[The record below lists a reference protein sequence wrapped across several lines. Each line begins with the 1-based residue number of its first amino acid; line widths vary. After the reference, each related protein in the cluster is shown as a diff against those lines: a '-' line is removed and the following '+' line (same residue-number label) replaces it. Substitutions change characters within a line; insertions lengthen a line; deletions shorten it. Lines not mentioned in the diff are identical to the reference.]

1 MSVASTTMNPVQ
13 NLPPVEISTTYIA
26 DRWLQIPREYAEIP
40 LGTDLLLP
48 ILDALGISIEQR
60 KQQTAIH
67 RPGKSVLR
75 PDFLVYQDIEKPPV
89 LVIEIK
95 KRISIIYDIPEAE
108 FDVQCKEQ
116 YLYRAAIGYEETKE
130 NGVRQYLDPE
140 TVRPEFLAPYGLVF
154 NGDFF
159 QLWRRVDGLIFP
171 ITPIEKFTN
180 ISLPRL
186 LYQLQICLQQKPPAL
201 IAAVWNRKGGVAKT
215 TNAINIA
222 ATLALASPD
231 SPRRVLLIDLDPQG
245 DLAHGIG
252 LDQAAD
258 DQLMQQLFDK
268 LALKEAEKAKGLL
281 TDIIRT
287 KKFPTSDRTS
297 FELSLFSMSRKM
309 LEGFRNNSQQNPVQL
324 FLSIINLIRSDYD
337 YVFIDAAPV
346 VDPLVQCVFSSC
358 DVILLPVD
366 GEKSLRHAAAIDRA
380 EIPKIRMKRYKS
392 NTTYGPWSLGIVRSN
407 WAITEGSVVDNLFIE
422 EAAKRGFS
430 KRLYKVCLKQ
440 YAQAEVAAFKKAPVV
455 CWQSSPITKLYGELT
470 QEIFLSANFI
480 DQ

>member
-1 MSVASTTMNPVQ
+1 MSVVSVTTSQ
-13 NLPPVEISTTYIA
+13 AQKQAQDKFTYIA

-48 ILDALGISIEQR
+48 ILDQLGIAIEQR

-67 RPGKSVLR
+67 KPGKSVLR
-75 PDFLVYQDIEKPPV
+75 PDFLVYRDIEEPPV

-95 KRISIIYDIPEAE
+95 KRISIIYDIPESE

-130 NGVRQYLDPE
+130 NGVRQYLNPE

-171 ITPIEKFTN
+171 ITPIEKFTDV
-180 ISLPRL
+180 SLPRL
-186 LYQLQICLQQKPPAL
+186 LHQLQLCLELMPPAL

-222 ATLALASPD
+222 ATLALAPQE

-252 LDQAAD
+252 LDHASD
-258 DQLMQQLFDK
+258 DQIIQSLFDK
-268 LALKEAEKAKGLL
+268 LELKEADKAKELL
-281 TDIIRT
+281 AEIIKS
-287 KKFPTSDRTS
+287 KKFPTSDKNS
-297 FELSLFSMSRKM
+297 FELSLFSINRKK
-309 LEGFRNNSQQNPVQL
+309 LEQFRDSNERNPVQI
-324 FLSIINLIRSDYD
+324 FLSIINLIKLDYD

-346 VDPLVQCVFSSC
+346 LDPL
-358 DVILLPVD
+358 L
-366 GEKSLRHAAAIDRA
+366 
-380 EIPKIRMKRYKS
+380 
-392 NTTYGPWSLGIVRSN
+392 
-407 WAITEGSVVDNLFIE
+407 
-422 EAAKRGFS
+422 
-430 KRLYKVCLKQ
+430 
-440 YAQAEVAAFKKAPVV
+440 
-455 CWQSSPITKLYGELT
+455 
-470 QEIFLSANFI
+470 
-480 DQ
+480 